1 MNRGRFKSWM
11 RRRFAKR
18 LQHKLDLNT
27 EQLAEL
33 MPILGKMRSPGNFFD
48 TGQREQFAELLGAE
62 VLDAEQL
69 NSLIFE
75 KLNRYKQTLDEQAL
89 ALVAFMS
96 GLDLRQRKTLQAF
109 INKRHRGAGRMC
121 HAR

>member
-1 MNRGRFKSWM
+1 MNKGRFKTWM

-33 MPILGKMRSPGNFFD
+33 MPILGKMRSPGHFFD
-48 TGQREQFAELLGAE
+48 DGQREQFAELLGAE
-62 VLDAEQL
+62 TLDAERL
-69 NSLIFE
+69 NTLIFE
-75 KLNRYKQTLDEQAL
+75 KLNRYKQALDEQAL
-89 ALVAFMS
+89 ALVAFME
-96 GLDLRQRKTLQAF
+96 GLDIKQRKAVQAI
-109 INKRHRGAGRMC
+109 INKRHRGAGKMC